1 MDTSRFWLN
10 SLKMATVLAYCQDT
24 ERRVTR
30 IERAL
35 TRFWPG
41 FWLVQ
46 DQLHEA
52 RTQIYDL
59 EQHNVRLASL
69 LVDESTN
76 IQGRFVGIDYLADG
90 GRVFGWPVRYRG
102 PLQLVTVLLWY
113 RASISSSWTKGFF
126 GSICSAWRL
135 GLSVPRLFGSMI

>member
-1 MDTSRFWLN
+1 
-10 SLKMATVLAYCQDT
+10 MATVLAYCQDT

-90 GRVFGWPVRYRG
+90 GRVFGWPVRYSLYRIEDPYNSSLYYCGTEHPFHHRG
-102 PLQLVTVLLWY
+102 PKAFLAQFVQHGVWDY
-113 RASISSSWTKGFF
+113 RYRD
-126 GSICSAWRL
+126 CSDQ
-135 GLSVPRLFGSMI
+135 